1 MKVVLTIAGSDSCG
15 GAGIQADLKTFEA
28 FGVFGASALTVI
40 TAQNT
45 TGVRALEALQPEFIT
60 TQIQAV
66 LEDFDVSVIKIG
78 MLYSVEIIKAVRE
91 IIKDLSIPIIL
102 DPVFISKAG
111 SPLLKPEAIE
121 EMKSLFAYVTLITP
135 NMYEAKELFGYIH
148 GDTASL
154 EALQS
159 APCPVLIKHQLL
171 EMPTGAVSV
180 DQLFK
185 EGRKA
190 VFTSPAIDTSNLHGT
205 GCSYSSAIAANIAL
219 GNTLEESIE
228 IAKNFIYQAIQQ
240 APNIGHGAGVINH
253 KAGVTH
259 G

>member
-228 IAKNFIYQAIQQ
+228 IAKKFIYQAIQQ